1 MKRGIFMITL
11 MVLLLSLAIWEAVAV
26 NGVISNLSDSIDLII
41 DDFENHKNDITVLS
55 KDVSEIKSFWDD
67 RECTL
72 CLMFNHKD
80 LSDVTDSLNKLKTYT
95 DLNDYDDALTELYL
109 LQNFSSKAT
118 HIMGF
123 NIHNIL

>member
-1 MKRGIFMITL
+1 MITL
-11 MVLLLSLAIWEAVAV
+11 TMLLLSLAIWEAVAV

-41 DDFENHKNDITVLS
+41 NDFENHKNDITVLS

-109 LQNFSSKAT
+109 LKNFSSKAT

>member
-11 MVLLLSLAIWEAVAV
+11 TMLLLSLAIWEAVAV

-41 DDFENHKNDITVLS
+41 NDFENHKNDITVLS

-109 LQNFSSKAT
+109 LKNFSSKAT

>member
-11 MVLLLSLAIWEAVAV
+11 TVLLLSLAIWEAVAV
-26 NGVISNLSDSIDLII
+26 NGVISNLSDYIDLII
-41 DDFENHKNDITVLS
+41 NDFENHKNDITVLS

>member
-11 MVLLLSLAIWEAVAV
+11 TVLLLSLAIWEAVAV

-95 DLNDYDDALTELYL
+95 DLNDYDDALTELYS

>member
-11 MVLLLSLAIWEAVAV
+11 TVLLLSLAIWEAVAV

-118 HIMGF
+118 NIMGF
-123 NIHNIL
+123 KIHYIL

>member
-11 MVLLLSLAIWEAVAV
+11 TVLLLSLAIWEAVAV

>member
-11 MVLLLSLAIWEAVAV
+11 TVLLLSLAIWEAVAV
-26 NGVISNLSDSIDLII
+26 NGIISNLSDSIDLII

>member
-11 MVLLLSLAIWEAVAV
+11 TMLLLSLAIWEAVAV

-41 DDFENHKNDITVLS
+41 NDFENHKNDITVLS

>member
-11 MVLLLSLAIWEAVAV
+11 TVLLLSLAIWEAVAV

-41 DDFENHKNDITVLS
+41 NDFENHKNDITVLS

>member
-1 MKRGIFMITL
+1 MITL

>member
-1 MKRGIFMITL
+1 MITL
-11 MVLLLSLAIWEAVAV
+11 TVLLLSLAIWEAVAV
-26 NGVISNLSDSIDLII
+26 NGVISNLSESIDLII

>member
-1 MKRGIFMITL
+1 MITL
-11 MVLLLSLAIWEAVAV
+11 TVLLLSLAIWEAVAV
-26 NGVISNLSDSIDLII
+26 NGVISNLSDYIDLII
-41 DDFENHKNDITVLS
+41 NDFENHKNDITVLS

>member
-1 MKRGIFMITL
+1 MITL
-11 MVLLLSLAIWEAVAV
+11 TVLLLSLAIWEAVAV
-26 NGVISNLSDSIDLII
+26 NGIISNLSDSIDLII

>member
-1 MKRGIFMITL
+1 MITL
-11 MVLLLSLAIWEAVAV
+11 TVLLLSLAIWEAVSV
-26 NGVISNLSDSIDLII
+26 NGIISNLSDSIDLII

>member
-11 MVLLLSLAIWEAVAV
+11 TVLLLSLAIWEAVAV
-26 NGVISNLSDSIDLII
+26 NGVISNLSNSIDLII
-41 DDFENHKNDITVLS
+41 NDFENHKNDITVLS

>member
-1 MKRGIFMITL
+1 MITL
-11 MVLLLSLAIWEAVAV
+11 TVLLLSLAIWEAVAV